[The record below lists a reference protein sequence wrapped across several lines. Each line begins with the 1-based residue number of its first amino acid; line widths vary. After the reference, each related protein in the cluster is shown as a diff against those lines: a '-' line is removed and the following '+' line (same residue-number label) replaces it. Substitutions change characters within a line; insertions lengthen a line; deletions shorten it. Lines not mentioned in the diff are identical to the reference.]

1 MCKALQAAAAV
12 LVFGL
17 GTARCETYTME
28 SYYPAPVDVYT
39 NMTVTSNAVL
49 SRDSGNV
56 GIGGVIVMVFQ

>member
-1 MCKALQAAAAV
+1 MRKVLFAAAV
-12 LVFGL
+12 AVVFAGR
-17 GTARCETYTME
+17 ASCETYTME
-28 SYYPAPVDVYT
+28 TYYPAPVGVYT